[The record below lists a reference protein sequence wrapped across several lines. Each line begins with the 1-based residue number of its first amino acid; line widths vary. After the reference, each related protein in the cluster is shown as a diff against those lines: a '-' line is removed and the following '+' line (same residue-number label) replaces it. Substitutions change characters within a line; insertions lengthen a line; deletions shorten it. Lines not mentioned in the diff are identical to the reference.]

1 MTDSRF
7 RRLRRLASASAIALV
22 LTPAA
27 ATAGPIT
34 ITNITGGWSNAVD
47 DLGNPL
53 VPVNVAGQG
62 IDQLRWGSTEFN
74 ASESGYNFQPAGD
87 PAILPNE
94 AFLLGTFTHLNN
106 PVQGSV
112 LVSTNY
118 NLSFQSNGVP
128 SPLGTTISFLH
139 DETSNG
145 DGGCCDDIVTIGN
158 LIFNAQINVGGD
170 LYFFNLL
177 GFSKDNGLTFG
188 NVFTSPEGQSNVV
201 QLFGV
206 VTTQPADLTSAPEP
220 ASLLLLGAG
229 LAGVAVVARRRA
241 GRSS

>member
-1 MTDSRF
+1 M
-7 RRLRRLASASAIALV
+7 
-22 LTPAA
+22 
-27 ATAGPIT
+27 
-34 ITNITGGWSNAVD
+34 GGWSNAID

-53 VPVNVAGQG
+53 VPANVAGQG
-62 IDQLRWGSTEFN
+62 IDQLRWGAIDGNPSQ
-74 ASESGYNFQPAGD
+74 SGYDFAPAAD
-87 PAILPNE
+87 PAILPGE

-118 NLSFQSNGVP
+118 DLSFQTNGAP
-128 SPLGTTISFLH
+128 SPLGTMISFLH
-139 DETSNG
+139 NETSNAE
-145 DGGCCDDIVTIGN
+145 GGCCDDVVTIGN
-158 LIFNAQINVGGD
+158 LIFNAQIDVGGD

-206 VTTQPADLTSAPEP
+206 VTSQPTELTSAPEP

-229 LAGVAVVARRRA
+229 LAGVAAVARRRA
-241 GRSS
+241 GRTS